1 MLMAENMRSSMYELQ
16 RIMNVIQE
24 INSEYDRLLEKEMTF
39 GLTEKDSAYLELLEH
54 LSKTYHRGCLV

>member
-39 GLTEKDSAYLELLEH
+39 GLTEKESAYLELLEH
-54 LSKTYHRGCLV
+54 LSTIYHKG